1 MPRSTAHV
9 GARRKR
15 RTCRWVPAAEA
26 VERDGWV
33 GADYIGSVS
42 NTGQVLTER
51 WAARDLNALVSRRV
65 RKLSTGSATDW
76 GLSSRQPDPEVPP
89 ISLAGGIPDDATLP
103 RQGLLAATARALGLD
118 AGAAAAAAAD
128 GNGTLVSG
136 AEPAECG
143 DASSA
148 AALDPGAQR
157 GAAAL
162 SYGGA
167 LGLEALR
174 EEVAR
179 FFARDRAPAIGA
191 DHFVLA
197 NGAAG
202 AIDLACSALLDPDD
216 VVVTEVPAF
225 SGSLRTIRGHGARL
239 AGVPMD
245 AHGMCVDHLDTT
257 LGRLAAAGT
266 PAKLVYVSPTFHNP
280 TGITMPIA
288 RRRDLLE
295 VAARHGVLLLEDTA
309 YNELYFGDQLVPT
322 LGALA
327 EGHFVITAGTFSKVI
342 APGLRV
348 GWLQARPELLSLLM
362 PARFD
367 MGNSPLQH
375 RMLYEFMVSGELEAH
390 VARMR
395 SLYRT
400 KMRTL
405 AGALREL
412 CGEAVQFTEPA
423 GGFFLWL
430 RLAEPF
436 KAQIVQEQA
445 LQRGVVFPVG
455 RGFFPAEGPAPDAE
469 YLRLAYS
476 RVSGE
481 DLRIGA
487 ERIAAC
493 LRRA

>member
-1 MPRSTAHV
+1 PR
-9 GARRKR
+9 R
-15 RTCRWVPAAEA
+15 
-26 VERDGWV
+26 
-33 GADYIGSVS
+33 
-42 NTGQVLTER
+42 
-51 WAARDLNALVSRRV
+51 
-65 RKLSTGSATDW
+65 
-76 GLSSRQPDPEVPP
+76 
-89 ISLAGGIPDDATLP
+89 
-103 RQGLLAATARALGLD
+103 GLLAATARALGLD
-118 AGAAAAAAAD
+118 AED
-128 GNGTLVSG
+128 TLV
-136 AEPAECG
+136 AEPAGNGVSASRTAPAECACDPN
-143 DASSA
+143 DAP
-148 AALDPGAQR
+148 ALDPGALR

-162 SYGGA
+162 SYGGP
-167 LGLEALR
+167 LGHEPLR

-179 FFARDRAPAIGA
+179 FFARDRDPAIGA

-239 AGVPMD
+239 VGVPMD
-245 AHGMCVDHLDTT
+245 AHGMCVDRLDAA
-257 LGRLAAAGT
+257 LRRLAAAGT
-266 PAKLVYVSPTFHNP
+266 PAKMVYVSPTFHNP
-280 TGITMPIA
+280 TGITMPVA

-309 YNELYFGDQLVPT
+309 YNELYFGDQLHPT

-348 GWLQARPELLSLLM
+348 GWLQARPELLRLLM

-395 SLYRT
+395 TVYRT
-400 KMRTL
+400 KMQTL
-405 AGALREL
+405 AGALRDR
-412 CGEAVQFTEPA
+412 CGDAVQFTEPA

-430 RLAEPF
+430 RLAEPLE
-436 KAQIVQEQA
+436 AQAVQEQA
-445 LQRGVVFPVG
+445 MKRGVVFPVG
-455 RGFFPAEGPAPDAE
+455 RGFFPAEGPAPEAE

-476 RVSGE
+476 RVSVE
-481 DLRIGA
+481 DLRTGA

-493 LRRA
+493 LRSA

>member
-1 MPRSTAHV
+1 M
-9 GARRKR
+9 
-15 RTCRWVPAAEA
+15 
-26 VERDGWV
+26 
-33 GADYIGSVS
+33 
-42 NTGQVLTER
+42 TER
-51 WAARDLNALVSRRV
+51 WAARDLSELVARRV

-89 ISLAGGIPDDATLP
+89 VSLAGGIPDDATLP
-103 RQGLLAATARALGLD
+103 RQGLLAATARALGLASGD
-118 AGAAAAAAAD
+118 AGTAGEA
-128 GNGTLVSG
+128 GNGTSAVGSG
-136 AEPAECG
+136 QQAGCECG
-143 DASSA
+143 AGDAAELDA
-148 AALDPGAQR
+148 AAQR

-167 LGLEALR
+167 LGYEPLR
-174 EEVAR
+174 AEVAR
-179 FFARDRAPAIGA
+179 FFARDREPAIGA
-191 DHFVLA
+191 DHFVLT

-202 AIDLACSALLDPDD
+202 AIDLACSALLDPGD
-216 VVVTEVPAF
+216 VVVTEAPAF

-245 AHGMCVDHLDTT
+245 ADGMCVDRLDAT
-257 LGRLAAAGT
+257 LQRLAAAGT

-288 RRRDLLE
+288 RRRQLLQ
-295 VAARHGVLLLEDTA
+295 VAAHHGVLLLEDTA
-309 YNELYFGDQLVPT
+309 YNELYFGGELIPT

-327 EGHFVITAGTFSKVI
+327 EGRFVITAGTFSKVI

-348 GWLQARPELLSLLM
+348 GWLQARPELLNLLM
-362 PARFD
+362 AARFD

-375 RMLYEFMVSGELEAH
+375 RMLYEFMVSGALEEH

-395 SLYRT
+395 TVYRT

-412 CGEAVQFTEPA
+412 CGDQVQFTEPA

-430 RLAEPF
+430 RLAEPL
-436 KAQIVQEQA
+436 KAQVVQERA
-445 LQRGVVFPVG
+445 LARGVVFPVG
-455 RGFFPAEGPAPDAE
+455 RGFFPAEGPASDAE

-476 RVSGE
+476 RVSVD
-481 DLRIGA
+481 DLRTGA

-493 LRRA
+493 LRSA

>member
-1 MPRSTAHV
+1 MLEVFALATACRAGQHRRALA
-9 GARRKR
+9 ARRV
-15 RTCRWVPAAEA
+15 T
-26 VERDGWV
+26 G
-33 GADYIGSVS
+33 GALPDYIGAVS
-42 NTGQVLTER
+42 GAGQALTER
-51 WAARDLNALVSRRV
+51 WAARDLNALMSQRIRE
-65 RKLSTGSATDW
+65 LNAGSVTDW
-76 GLSSRQPDPEVPP
+76 GLSARQADPKVPP

-103 RQGLLAATARALGLD
+103 RRGLLAATARALGLD
-118 AGAAAAAAAD
+118 PEDAATDGATART
-128 GNGTLVSG
+128 GPNGT
-136 AEPAECG
+136 
-143 DASSA
+143 

-162 SYGGA
+162 SYGGPH
-167 LGLEALR
+167 GYEPLR
-174 EEVAR
+174 EQVAC
-179 FFARDRAPAIGA
+179 FFARDQEPAIGA

-202 AIDLACSALLDPDD
+202 AIDLACSALLDPGD

-239 AGVPMD
+239 VGVPMD
-245 AHGMCVDHLDTT
+245 AQGMCVDRLADT
-257 LGRLAAAGT
+257 LAQLAAAGT

-288 RRRDLLE
+288 RRRELLE

-309 YNELYFGDQLVPT
+309 YNELYFGDELIPT

-327 EGHFVITAGTFSKVI
+327 QGHFVITAGTFSKVI

-348 GWLQARPELLSLLM
+348 GWLQARPELLRLLM

-375 RMLYEFMVSGELEAH
+375 RMLYEFMISGELAAH

-395 SLYRT
+395 AVYRT

-405 AGALREL
+405 AGALRAA
-412 CGEAVQFTEPA
+412 CGTAVQFTEPA

-430 RLAEPF
+430 RLGAPIE
-436 KAQIVQEQA
+436 ASTVQEQA
-445 LQRGVVFPVG
+445 LRRGVVFPVG
-455 RGFFPAEGPAPDAE
+455 RGFFPAEGPSPDGE

-476 RVSGE
+476 RASVE
-481 DLRIGA
+481 DLHTAA

-493 LRRA
+493 LRSA

>member
-1 MPRSTAHV
+1 MTG
-9 GARRKR
+9 GA
-15 RTCRWVPAAEA
+15 ES
-26 VERDGWV
+26 
-33 GADYIGSVS
+33 DYIGAVNGS
-42 NTGQVLTER
+42 QQALTER
-51 WAARDLNALVSRRV
+51 WAARDLNALVSQRI
-65 RKLSTGSATDW
+65 RKLTAGSVTDW

-103 RQGLLAATARALGLD
+103 RRGLLAATARALGLAPAD
-118 AGAAAAAAAD
+118 VAAAQAANNGASAAKSEAAD
-128 GNGTLVSG
+128 CSGGPRSAPALDSG
-136 AEPAECG
+136 A
-143 DASSA
+143 
-148 AALDPGAQR
+148 LR

-162 SYGGA
+162 SYGGP
-167 LGLEALR
+167 LGYEPLR

-179 FFARDRAPAIGA
+179 LFARDQEPAIGA

-202 AIDLACSALLDPDD
+202 AIDLACSALLDPGD

-239 AGVPMD
+239 VGVPMD
-245 AHGMCVDHLDTT
+245 AQGMCIDRLADT
-257 LGRLAAAGT
+257 LAQLAAAGT

-280 TGITMPIA
+280 TGITMPIS
-288 RRRDLLE
+288 RRRELLE

-309 YNELYFGDQLVPT
+309 YNELYFGDELIPS

-327 EGHFVITAGTFSKVI
+327 QGNFVITAGTFSKVI

-348 GWLQARPELLSLLM
+348 GWLQARPELLRMLM

-375 RMLYEFMVSGELEAH
+375 RMLYEFMITGELEAH

-395 SLYRT
+395 AVYRA
-400 KMRTL
+400 KMRML
-405 AGALREL
+405 AGALRET
-412 CGEAVQFTEPA
+412 CGPALQFTEPA

-430 RLAEPF
+430 RLAEPLP
-436 KAQIVQEQA
+436 AQRVQEQA

-455 RGFFPAEGPAPDAE
+455 RGFFPAEGPRPDGE

-476 RVSGE
+476 RASVE
-481 DLRIGA
+481 DLRA
-487 ERIAAC
+487 ASECIAVC
-493 LRRA
+493 LRSA

>member
-1 MPRSTAHV
+1 MTG
-9 GARRKR
+9 GA
-15 RTCRWVPAAEA
+15 ES
-26 VERDGWV
+26 
-33 GADYIGSVS
+33 DYIGAVNGS
-42 NTGQVLTER
+42 QQALTER
-51 WAARDLNALVSRRV
+51 WAARDLNALVSQRI
-65 RKLSTGSATDW
+65 RKLNAGSVTDW
-76 GLSSRQPDPEVPP
+76 GLSARQPDPKVPP

-103 RQGLLAATARALGLD
+103 RRGLLAATARALGLD
-118 AGAAAAAAAD
+118 PEDAATDEAT
-128 GNGTLVSG
+128 GLNGT
-136 AEPAECG
+136 
-143 DASSA
+143 

-162 SYGGA
+162 SYGGPH
-167 LGLEALR
+167 GYEPLR
-174 EEVAR
+174 EQVAR
-179 FFARDRAPAIGA
+179 LFARDQEPAIGA

-202 AIDLACSALLDPDD
+202 AIDLACSALIDPDD

-239 AGVPMD
+239 VGVPMD
-245 AHGMCVDHLDTT
+245 PQGMCIDRLDAT
-257 LGRLAAAGT
+257 LGRLEAAAT

-288 RRRDLLE
+288 RRRELLE

-309 YNELYFGDQLVPT
+309 YNELYFGEELIPT

-327 EGHFVITAGTFSKVI
+327 QGHFVITAGTFSKVI

-348 GWLQARPELLSLLM
+348 GWLQARPELLDLLM

-367 MGNSPLQH
+367 MGNSPMQH
-375 RMLYEFMVSGELEAH
+375 RMLYEFMITGELEAH

-395 SLYRT
+395 AVYRT

-405 AGALREL
+405 AGALRET
-412 CGEAVQFTEPA
+412 CGPALQLTEPA

-430 RLAEPF
+430 RLAEPLH
-436 KAQIVQEQA
+436 AQRVQEQA

-455 RGFFPAEGPAPDAE
+455 RGFFPAEGPRPDGE

-476 RVSGE
+476 RASVE
-481 DLRIGA
+481 DLHTAA

-493 LRRA
+493 LRSA

>member
-1 MPRSTAHV
+1 MA
-9 GARRKR
+9 
-15 RTCRWVPAAEA
+15 
-26 VERDGWV
+26 
-33 GADYIGSVS
+33 
-42 NTGQVLTER
+42 ER
-51 WAARDLNALVSRRV
+51 WAARDLNALVSARI
-65 RKLSTGSATDW
+65 RKLNAGSVTDW
-76 GLSSRQPDPEVPP
+76 GLSARQPDRSVRP

-103 RQGLLAATARALGLD
+103 RRGLLAAMARALSLD
-118 AGAAAAAAAD
+118 PQAVVEATD
-128 GNGTLVSG
+128 
-136 AEPAECG
+136 
-143 DASSA
+143 SA
-148 AALDPGAQR
+148 AGTCAGELATAACAGGPNGATALDPGALL

-162 SYGGA
+162 SYGGPH
-167 LGLEALR
+167 GYEPLR
-174 EEVAR
+174 EQVAR
-179 FFARDRAPAIGA
+179 LFARDQDPAIGA

-202 AIDLACSALLDPDD
+202 AIDLACSALLDPGD

-239 AGVPMD
+239 VGVPMD
-245 AHGMCVDHLDTT
+245 AQGMCVDQLDAT
-257 LGRLAAAGT
+257 LRRLAAAAT

-288 RRRDLLE
+288 RRRELLE

-309 YNELYFGDQLVPT
+309 YNELYFGAELIPT

-327 EGHFVITAGTFSKVI
+327 QGHFVITAGTFSKVI

-348 GWLQARPELLSLLM
+348 GWLQARPELLRLLM

-375 RMLYEFMVSGELEAH
+375 RMLYEYMISGELEAH

-395 SLYRT
+395 ALYRT

-405 AGALREL
+405 ADALQES
-412 CGEAVQFTEPA
+412 CGTVLQFTEPA

-436 KAQIVQEQA
+436 EAQAVQERA
-445 LQRGVVFPVG
+445 LGRGVVFPVG
-455 RGFFPAEGPAPDAE
+455 RGFFPAEGPAPDGQ

-476 RVSGE
+476 RVGVE
-481 DLRIGA
+481 ELRTGA
-487 ERIAAC
+487 ERLAAC
-493 LRRA
+493 LRSV

>member
-1 MPRSTAHV
+1 M
-9 GARRKR
+9 
-15 RTCRWVPAAEA
+15 
-26 VERDGWV
+26 
-33 GADYIGSVS
+33 
-42 NTGQVLTER
+42 TER
-51 WAARDLNALVSRRV
+51 WAARDLDALVSRRV
-65 RKLSTGSATDW
+65 RKLNAGSVTDW
-76 GLSSRQPDPEVPP
+76 GLSSRQPDPEVPS

-103 RQGLLAATARALGLD
+103 RRGLLAATARALGL
-118 AGAAAAAAAD
+118 APENAVTAAAD
-128 GNGTLVSG
+128 GNGVSVSG
-136 AEPAECG
+136 TESAECC
-143 DASSA
+143 DASGGT
-148 AALDPGAQR
+148 ALDSDAPR

-162 SYGGA
+162 SYGGP
-167 LGLEALR
+167 LGYESLR

-179 FFARDRAPAIGA
+179 FFARDQEPAIGA

-239 AGVPMD
+239 VGVPMD
-245 AHGMCVDHLDTT
+245 AHGMCVDQLDAT
-257 LGRLAAAGT
+257 LGRLAAART
-266 PAKLVYVSPTFHNP
+266 SAKLVYVSPTFHNP

-288 RRRDLLE
+288 RRRELLE

-327 EGHFVITAGTFSKVI
+327 EGQFVITAGTFSKVI

-348 GWLQARPELLSLLM
+348 GWLQARPELLRLLM

-375 RMLYEFMVSGELEAH
+375 RMLHEFMVSGELEAH

-395 SLYRT
+395 AVYRT
-400 KMRTL
+400 KMHTL
-405 AGALREL
+405 ADGLREL

-430 RLAEPF
+430 RLAEPLE
-436 KAQIVQEQA
+436 AQAVQEQA

-493 LRRA
+493 LRSA

>member
-1 MPRSTAHV
+1 MTG
-9 GARRKR
+9 GA
-15 RTCRWVPAAEA
+15 ES
-26 VERDGWV
+26 
-33 GADYIGSVS
+33 DYIGAVNGS
-42 NTGQVLTER
+42 QQALTER
-51 WAARDLNALVSRRV
+51 WAARDLNALVSQRI
-65 RKLSTGSATDW
+65 RKLNAGSVTDW
-76 GLSSRQPDPEVPP
+76 GLSSRQPDPKVPP

-103 RQGLLAATARALGLD
+103 RRGLLAATARALGLD
-118 AGAAAAAAAD
+118 PEDAVTDEATGP
-128 GNGTLVSG
+128 NGT
-136 AEPAECG
+136 
-143 DASSA
+143 

-167 LGLEALR
+167 HGYEPLR
-174 EEVAR
+174 EQVAR
-179 FFARDRAPAIGA
+179 LFARDQEPAIGA

-202 AIDLACSALLDPDD
+202 AIDLACSALLDPGD

-239 AGVPMD
+239 VGVPMD
-245 AHGMCVDHLDTT
+245 AQGMCVDRLADT
-257 LGRLAAAGT
+257 LAKLAAAGT

-288 RRRDLLE
+288 RRRELLE

-309 YNELYFGDQLVPT
+309 YNELYFGDELIPT

-327 EGHFVITAGTFSKVI
+327 QGHFVITAGTFSKVI

-348 GWLQARPELLSLLM
+348 GWLQARPELLGLLM

-367 MGNSPLQH
+367 MGNSPMQH
-375 RMLYEFMVSGELEAH
+375 RMLCEFMITGELEAH

-395 SLYRT
+395 AVYRT

-405 AGALREL
+405 AGALRET
-412 CGEAVQFTEPA
+412 CGTALQFTEPA

-430 RLAEPF
+430 RLAEPLQ
-436 KAQIVQEQA
+436 AQRVQEQA
-445 LQRGVVFPVG
+445 LERGVVFPVG
-455 RGFFPAEGPAPDAE
+455 RGFFPAEGPSPDGE

-476 RVSGE
+476 RASVE
-481 DLRIGA
+481 DLHTAA

-493 LRRA
+493 LRSA

>member
-1 MPRSTAHV
+1 MWRNVTG
-9 GARRKR
+9 GAE
-15 RTCRWVPAAEA
+15 P
-26 VERDGWV
+26 
-33 GADYIGSVS
+33 DYIASVS
-42 NTGQVLTER
+42 GVVQALTER

-65 RKLSTGSATDW
+65 GKLNAGSATDW
-76 GLSSRQPDPEVPP
+76 GLSSRRAEPEVPP

-103 RQGLLAATARALGLD
+103 RRGLLAATARALGLD
-118 AGAAAAAAAD
+118 AADAVNAAESGNGAAASGSAAAD
-128 GNGTLVSG
+128 CAG
-136 AEPAECG
+136 EPAG
-143 DASSA
+143 TGVLA
-148 AALDPGAQR
+148 PGAQR

-162 SYGGA
+162 SYGGPQ
-167 LGLEALR
+167 GYEPLR

-179 FFARDRAPAIGA
+179 YFARDHDQAIGA

-239 AGVPMD
+239 VGVPMD
-245 AHGMCVDHLDTT
+245 AQGICVDRLDAT
-257 LGRLAAAGT
+257 LGRLAADGT

-280 TGITMPIA
+280 TGITMPVV
-288 RRRDLLE
+288 RRRELLE

-309 YNELYFGDQLVPT
+309 YNELYFGDELIPT

-348 GWLQARPELLSLLM
+348 GWLQARPELLNLLM

-375 RMLYEFMVSGELEAH
+375 RMLYEFMVSGELHAH

-395 SLYRT
+395 AVYRT

-405 AGALREL
+405 AGALRAT
-412 CGEAVQFTEPA
+412 CGEAVQFTEPG

-430 RLAEPF
+430 RLADPLQ
-436 KAQIVQEQA
+436 AQEVQEQA

-455 RGFFPAEGPAPDAE
+455 RGFFPAEGPPPDAQ

-476 RVSGE
+476 RVGVE
-481 DLRIGA
+481 DLRTGA

-493 LRRA
+493 LRSA

>member
-1 MPRSTAHV
+1 M
-9 GARRKR
+9 
-15 RTCRWVPAAEA
+15 
-26 VERDGWV
+26 
-33 GADYIGSVS
+33 
-42 NTGQVLTER
+42 TER
-51 WAARDLNALVSRRV
+51 WAVRDLNALLSRRV
-65 RKLSTGSATDW
+65 RKLSAGSVTDW
-76 GLSSRQPDPEVPP
+76 GLSSRQSDPAVPP

-103 RQGLLAATARALGLD
+103 RRGLLAATARALGLAPDD
-118 AGAAAAAAAD
+118 AVTAAAD
-128 GNGTLVSG
+128 GNGASVSG
-136 AEPAECG
+136 TGADECR
-143 DASSA
+143 DASGAS
-148 AALDPGAQR
+148 ALDEAARR

-162 SYGGA
+162 SYGGP
-167 LGLEALR
+167 LGHEPLR

-179 FFARDRAPAIGA
+179 FFARDQEPAIGA

-239 AGVPMD
+239 VGVPMD
-245 AHGMCVDHLDTT
+245 AHGMCIDRLDAT

-280 TGITMPIA
+280 TGITMPIV
-288 RRRDLLE
+288 RRREMLE

-309 YNELYFGDQLVPT
+309 YNELYFGNELIPT

-348 GWLQARPELLSLLM
+348 GWLQARPELLKLLM

-375 RMLYEFMVSGELEAH
+375 RMLYEFMVSGELAAH

-395 SLYRT
+395 VVYRT
-400 KMRTL
+400 KMSTL
-405 AGALREL
+405 ADALREL
-412 CGEAVQFTEPA
+412 CGEAVQFAEPA

-430 RLAEPF
+430 RLAEPL
-436 KAQIVQEQA
+436 KAREVQEQA
-445 LQRGVVFPVG
+445 LERGVVFPVG
-455 RGFFPAEGPAPDAE
+455 RGFFPVEGPDPDAE

-476 RVSGE
+476 RVGVE
-481 DLRIGA
+481 NLRIGA

-493 LRRA
+493 LRRP

>member
-1 MPRSTAHV
+1 M
-9 GARRKR
+9 
-15 RTCRWVPAAEA
+15 
-26 VERDGWV
+26 
-33 GADYIGSVS
+33 
-42 NTGQVLTER
+42 TER
-51 WAARDLNALVSRRV
+51 WEARDLSALVSRRV
-65 RKLSTGSATDW
+65 RELNAGSVTDW

-103 RQGLLAATARALGLD
+103 RRGLLAATARALGLGAED
-118 AGAAAAAAAD
+118 ALMGEQAGNGLSASRTVSEECACDPIGAA
-128 GNGTLVSG
+128 
-136 AEPAECG
+136 EP
-143 DASSA
+143 
-148 AALDPGAQR
+148 DPGAQR

-162 SYGGA
+162 SYGGP
-167 LGLEALR
+167 LGHEPLR

-179 FFARDRAPAIGA
+179 FFARDQEPAIGA

-245 AHGMCVDHLDTT
+245 AHGMCVDRLDDT
-257 LGRLAAAGT
+257 LTRLAAAGT

-280 TGITMPIA
+280 TGITMPVA

-309 YNELYFGDQLVPT
+309 YNELYFGDQLLPT

-348 GWLQARPELLSLLM
+348 GWLQARPELLRLLM

-395 SLYRT
+395 TVYRT
-400 KMRTL
+400 KMQTL
-405 AGALREL
+405 AGALRDL

-430 RLAEPF
+430 RLSKPL
-436 KAQIVQEQA
+436 KAQDVQESA
-445 LQRGVVFPVG
+445 LARGVVFPVG

-476 RVSGE
+476 RVSVE
-481 DLRIGA
+481 DLSTGA

-493 LRRA
+493 LRSA

>member
-1 MPRSTAHV
+1 M
-9 GARRKR
+9 
-15 RTCRWVPAAEA
+15 
-26 VERDGWV
+26 
-33 GADYIGSVS
+33 
-42 NTGQVLTER
+42 TER
-51 WAARDLNALVSRRV
+51 WAARDLRTLVSRRV
-65 RKLSTGSATDW
+65 RKLSAGSVTDW

-103 RQGLLAATARALGLD
+103 RRGLLAATARALGLD
-118 AGAAAAAAAD
+118 VDDTLMAEQA
-128 GNGTLVSG
+128 GNGVS
-136 AEPAECG
+136 ASSTAPAECACDPHG
-143 DASSA
+143 
-148 AALDPGAQR
+148 ALAPDPGAQR

-162 SYGGA
+162 SYGGP
-167 LGLEALR
+167 LGHEPLR

-179 FFARDRAPAIGA
+179 FFARDQEPAIGA

-202 AIDLACSALLDPDD
+202 AIDLACSALLNPDD

-239 AGVPMD
+239 VGVPMD
-245 AHGMCVDHLDTT
+245 AHGMCIDRLDAA
-257 LGRLAAAGT
+257 LQRLAAAGT

-280 TGITMPIA
+280 TGITMPVA

-309 YNELYFGDQLVPT
+309 YNELYFGDKLLPT

-327 EGHFVITAGTFSKVI
+327 DGHFVITAGTFSKVI

-348 GWLQARPELLSLLM
+348 GWLQARPELLRLLM

-395 SLYRT
+395 ALYHT

-405 AGALREL
+405 ADALRDL
-412 CGEAVQFTEPA
+412 CGGAVQFTEPA

-430 RLAEPF
+430 RLAEPLA
-436 KAQIVQEQA
+436 AQAVQEQA
-445 LQRGVVFPVG
+445 LERGVVFPVG
-455 RGFFPAEGPAPDAE
+455 RGFFPAEGPAPEAE

-476 RVSGE
+476 RVSVE
-481 DLRIGA
+481 DLRTGA

-493 LRRA
+493 LRSA

>member
-1 MPRSTAHV
+1 M
-9 GARRKR
+9 
-15 RTCRWVPAAEA
+15 
-26 VERDGWV
+26 
-33 GADYIGSVS
+33 
-42 NTGQVLTER
+42 TER

-65 RKLSTGSATDW
+65 RKLNAGSVTDW
-76 GLSSRQPDPEVPP
+76 GLSSRQFDPEVPP

-103 RQGLLAATARALGLD
+103 RRGLLAATARALGLD
-118 AGAAAAAAAD
+118 AGDAVIAGD
-128 GNGTLVSG
+128 TGNGVS
-136 AEPAECG
+136 ASRSEAAECACDTDG
-143 DASSA
+143 A
-148 AALDPGAQR
+148 AVRDPGTQR

-162 SYGGA
+162 SYGGP
-167 LGLEALR
+167 LGYEPLR

-179 FFARDRAPAIGA
+179 FFARDQEPAIGA

-202 AIDLACSALLDPDD
+202 AIDLACSALLDPGD

-239 AGVPMD
+239 VGVPMD
-245 AHGMCVDHLDTT
+245 AQGMCVDRLDAT

-280 TGITMPIA
+280 TGITMPVA
-288 RRRDLLE
+288 RRRELLE
-295 VAARHGVLLLEDTA
+295 AAARNGVLLLEDTA
-309 YNELYFGDQLVPT
+309 YNELYFGDELFPT

-327 EGHFVITAGTFSKVI
+327 GGHFVITAGTFSKVI

-348 GWLQARPELLSLLM
+348 GWLQARPELLHLLT

-395 SLYRT
+395 ALYRT

-405 AGALREL
+405 AGTLRDL

-423 GGFFLWL
+423 GGFFLWV
-430 RLAEPF
+430 RLGEPL
-436 KAQIVQEQA
+436 KAQAVQEQA
-445 LQRGVVFPVG
+445 LNRGVVFPVG
-455 RGFFPAEGPAPDAE
+455 RGFFPAEGPHPDGE

-476 RVSGE
+476 RVAVGE
-481 DLRIGA
+481 LHTGA

-493 LRRA
+493 LRTAS